1 MINIIIDDPIL
12 GKVNKNKIKN
22 SIIKTLIYGGI
33 NPNEI
38 IITVVISDDKL
49 IQDLNKKYLNINRV
63 TDVLAFPA
71 NEIDPETGNQYL
83 GDIVI
88 SFPQLLRQAKDNFR
102 DLNDELILLCVHG
115 TLHLMGFDHADEKS
129 KQKMWSAQQEI
140 IQDLKNLFKSNKKS

>member
-49 IQDLNKKYLNINRV
+49 IQDLNKKYLNIDRV

-88 SFPQLLRQAKDNFR
+88 SFPQLLRQAKDNFC

>member
-12 GKVNKNKIKN
+12 KKVNKNKIKN

-88 SFPQLLRQAKDNFR
+88 SFPQLLRQAKDNFC

>member
-49 IQDLNKKYLNINRV
+49 IQDLNKKYLNIDRV

-88 SFPQLLRQAKDNFR
+88 SFPQLSRQAKDNFR

>member
-12 GKVNKNKIKN
+12 KKVNKNKIKN

-49 IQDLNKKYLNINRV
+49 IQDLNKKYLNIDRV

-88 SFPQLLRQAKDNFR
+88 SFPQLSRQAKDNFR